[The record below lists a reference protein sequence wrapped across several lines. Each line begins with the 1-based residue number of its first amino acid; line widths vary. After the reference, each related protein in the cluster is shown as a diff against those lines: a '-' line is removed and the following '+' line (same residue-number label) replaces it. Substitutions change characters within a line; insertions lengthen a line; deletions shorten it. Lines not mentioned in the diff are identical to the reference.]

1 MAEISA
7 QAVKALRDKTN
18 LPLMDVKKALVEAGG
33 DEAKAIEILKETFKK
48 VQIKRAE
55 NATNEGLVRVL
66 VAEDGSRGAM
76 IELQCES
83 APVAKAEDFVF
94 LADQCVKQLLKG
106 PGAATAEELLAQPA
120 PDKPGQTLQQVLED
134 VVNKI
139 REKIVLAR
147 VLRVDGPVGG
157 YAHHDGKTGV
167 LFRATGENKTA
178 PVLKDVAMHVAAMRP
193 AVTTPE
199 ELNADDVAKERTR
212 LTQEAAA
219 SGKPANIVEKIVDG
233 RMKTFYAEQGVLT
246 FQPFAKEESKT
257 VSQALAEQG
266 LKAAGFTRWL
276 LGN

>member
-18 LPLMDVKKALVEAGG
+18 LPLMDVKKALVEADG
-33 DEAKAIEILKETFKK
+33 DEQRAIEILKETFKK

-55 NATNEGLVRVL
+55 NATNEGLIRVL
-66 VAEDGSRGAM
+66 VADDGSRGAM

-83 APVAKAEDFVF
+83 APVANAEDFIS
-94 LADQCVKQLLKG
+94 LANQCVKQLLTG
-106 PGAATAEELLAQPA
+106 PGASTPEELLAQPA
-120 PDKPGQTLQQVLED
+120 PGSKGQTLQQVLED

-167 LFRATGENKTA
+167 LFRATGDNKSA
-178 PVLKDVAMHVAAMRP
+178 PVLKDCAMHVASMRP
-193 AVTTPE
+193 AVTMPD
-199 ELNADDVAKERTR
+199 ELPAEDVSKERSR
-212 LTQEAAA
+212 LSQEAAA

-233 RMKTFYAEQGVLT
+233 RMKTYYAEQGVLT
-246 FQPFAKEESKT
+246 YQPFVKEESKT
-257 VSQALAEQG
+257 VSQALAEHG
-266 LKAAGFTRWL
+266 LKATGFTRWV

>member
-18 LPLMDVKKALVEAGG
+18 LPMMEVKKALLEANG
-33 DEAKAIEILKETFKK
+33 DEARAIEILKEAFKK

-55 NATNEGLVRVL
+55 NVTSEGLVRVL
-66 VAEDGSRGAM
+66 VAADGSRGAM

-94 LADQCVKQLLKG
+94 LADQCVQQLLTG
-106 PGAATAEELLAQPA
+106 PGAETPAALLAQPA
-120 PDKPGQTLQQVLED
+120 PDRPGLTLQQLLED

-147 VLRVDGPVGG
+147 IARVDGPVGG

-167 LFRATGENKTA
+167 LFQASGENKTA
-178 PVLKDVAMHVAAMRP
+178 AVLKDVAMHIAALKP
-193 AVTTPE
+193 IAAHPD
-199 ELNADDVAKERTR
+199 ELPADDVAKERAR
-212 LTQEAAA
+212 LSQEAAA

-246 FQPFAKEESKT
+246 FQLFAKDDSKT

-266 LKAAGFTRWL
+266 LKAVRFIRWV